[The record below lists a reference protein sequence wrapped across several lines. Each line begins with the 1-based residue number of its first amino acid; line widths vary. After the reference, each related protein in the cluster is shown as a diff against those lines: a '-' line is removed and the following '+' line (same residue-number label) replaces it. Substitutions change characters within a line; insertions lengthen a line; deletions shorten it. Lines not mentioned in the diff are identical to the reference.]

1 MPTIETGFFLLL
13 LALSVTFTFGA
24 FKTVGNVKGI
34 LHIIAVALFAILG
47 AYTAA
52 GYEVSNSHST
62 TYDDGLTQW
71 NETGTDVF
79 ISGGT
84 DTYWIS
90 YVFMG
95 LAMLN
100 LILFVKDVWTGT

>member
-1 MPTIETGFFLLL
+1 MPTVETGFFLLV
-13 LALSVTFTFGA
+13 LALSVAFTFGA
-24 FKTVGNVKGI
+24 YKSVGNVKGI
-34 LHIIAVALFAILG
+34 LHIIALALFAVLG

-52 GYEVSNSHST
+52 GYEVSTSHST
-62 TYDDGLTQW
+62 TYNDGFNQW

-79 ISGGT
+79 ISSGST
-84 DTYWIS
+84 TYWIS

-100 LILFVKDVWTGT
+100 LILFVKDVWTAT

>member
-13 LALSVTFTFGA
+13 LALAVTFTFGA

-34 LHIIAVALFAILG
+34 LHIIGVALFAILG

-52 GYEVSNSHST
+52 GYEVSTSHST
-62 TYDDGLTQW
+62 IYDDGLTQW

-79 ISGGT
+79 IASGT

-100 LILFVKDVWTGT
+100 LILFVKDVWTAT